1 MAFEEAAFHYHSG
14 LRLVKRLPA
23 NRLGRDFV
31 VGDLHGCKKE
41 LDRLLHLVDFDRKVD
56 RLISVGDLVDR
67 GPSSLECLLLL
78 KAPWFHAVMG
88 NHEQLLLNFYEPWL
102 LDGSSPDPYSEAG
115 ISFLVNGGNWALL
128 EGDAQLRPAA
138 PLSDLLSLVSAL
150 PQVIVVGEGKERYNV
165 VHAELSKRTGEDGE
179 PTVWTDAEL
188 DALPPIGSND
198 EDYPEFRW
206 SRRFMGNARRLARFP
221 PMAEGL
227 SLTFCGHTVG
237 LGVRK
242 ALSHVCLDT
251 GAFVAYREDAQD
263 GNFGL
268 TLADVGE
275 RHWMTIR
282 DLSLSDGDF

>member
-1 MAFEEAAFHYHSG
+1 MKYEEASFHYYSG

-23 NRLGRDFV
+23 NLLGRDFV

-41 LDRLLHLVDFDRKVD
+41 LDRLMQLVEFDRKVD

-67 GPSSLECLLLL
+67 GPNSLDCLLLL
-78 KAPWFHAVMG
+78 RAPWFHAVMG
-88 NHEQLLLNFYEPWL
+88 NHEQLLLNFYDPWL
-102 LDGSSPDPYSEAG
+102 LNGSPPQPYSEAG
-115 ISFLVNGGNWALL
+115 VSFLVNGGNWALL

-138 PLSDLLSLVSAL
+138 PLADLLSLVSAL
-150 PQVIVVGEGKERYNV
+150 PQVLVVGEGRSRYNV
-165 VHAELSKRTGEDGE
+165 VHAELSKAIGDDGDV
-179 PTVWTDAEL
+179 TVWTDAEI
-188 DALPPIGSND
+188 DALSPIGSND

-206 SRRFMGNARRLARFP
+206 SRRFMGNPRRLARLP
-221 PMAEGL
+221 SMAEGL

-251 GAFVAYREDAQD
+251 GAFVAYREDTPD

-268 TLADVGE
+268 TLADVAE
-275 RHWMTIR
+275 RRFMTIR
-282 DLSLSDGDF
+282 DLSLADGDF